1 MKVPWPLVAGWYH
14 AGLMAA
20 LPWVARWRPGWAPLI
35 VAGVAVAHLTVRR
48 SRAAEPWS
56 SVAVALSASAFVL
69 SVSGWRGPIGFWL
82 VVAVVVAA
90 AARWLPRVDGGRP
103 DTSDLVTAVGWA
115 VPFAAKPALVGVAA
129 GGWLAPALLLVAA
142 RQLGVVARGVQARRR
157 RWFGAPRREVRG
169 TLSLR
174 GVVATE
180 SRLPATVPLDLDL
193 RAGESLAALCH
204 DPMAAQTLADV
215 LSGRSRPF
223 RGEILV
229 DGVPLVGDDRLVA
242 VVAPGEPFIV
252 GTLDDNLGALRDEP
266 PDRSAL
272 GAARDAC
279 ALAEVID
286 ALDGRPLAADGSP
299 LEPAHRLRLMAARVL
314 VSHHRLVVV
323 VDPSPWVDAR
333 DGELWRAAVVRASVG
348 RTAIWIT
355 PDPDLAA
362 RADHR
367 CEFVEGALR
376 SL

>member
-1 MKVPWPLVAGWYH
+1 MKIPWQMVAGWYH

-20 LPWVARWRPGWAPLI
+20 LPWIAWWRPSWAPLI
-35 VAGVAVAHLTVRR
+35 VAGAALVHLNVRR

-56 SVAVALSASAFVL
+56 SAAVALSAAAFL
-69 SVSGWRGPIGFWL
+69 MTTSGWRGAIGFWL
-82 VVAVVVAA
+82 AVAVAVVA
-90 AARWLPRVDGGRP
+90 AARWLPRADGGRP
-103 DTSDLVTAVGWA
+103 DASDWVTAVGWA
-115 VPFAAKPALVGVAA
+115 VPFAVRPGLLAGGA
-129 GGWLAPALLLVAA
+129 GGWLAPALLLLAA
-142 RQLGVVARGVQARRR
+142 RQLGVDARGARARRR
-157 RWFGAPRREVRG
+157 RWTGPPLREVRG

-193 RAGESLAALCH
+193 RAGESLAVVCH

-223 RGEILV
+223 RGEILI
-229 DGVPLVGDDRLVA
+229 DGAPLAGDDRLVA
-242 VVAPGEPFIV
+242 VVAPGEPFVV
-252 GTLDDNLGALRDEP
+252 GTLDDNLGALRDEA
-266 PDRSAL
+266 PDRAAL

-279 ALAEVID
+279 ALAEVVD
-286 ALDGRPLAADGSP
+286 ALGGRPLAADGSP
-299 LEPAHRLRLMAARVL
+299 LEPAHRLRLLAARVL
-314 VSHHRLVVV
+314 VSHHRLLVV
-323 VDPSPWVDAR
+323 VDPCPWVDAR
-333 DGELWRAAVVRASVG
+333 AGELWRAAVVRASVG